1 MVALLLLL
9 IGQDGLGV
17 RTVEASEVL
26 ERKPHFAYQLPE
38 WVTDHY
44 LFARA
49 GFSLEGEIEKC
60 VDATILT
67 LGLGGKP
74 LSPAMVAPFELL
86 GQLKHEE
93 AMKVLEMQLGPSPL
107 PDIKR
112 QILLYRVIG
121 DWMGGDLDA
130 ARQSLKTLRADNEA
144 SKGVDLDFVSDLL
157 SYWEKGEVATAD
169 SLLDYL
175 LVERDPE
182 KALKFLPDQPV
193 TSQALRYHLD
203 DEVQVL
209 PEGTTGRFLLAHRLL
224 RQGRY
229 QEAEDSLKRLSDL
242 RVPYQAL
249 SRYDMAAA
257 LLARDNSRK
266 AHLAVPDSFPYQWL
280 LPQRSLALMRGR
292 VEWAEERP
300 TDAKRWFREAE
311 DNVSFD
317 LYAKW
322 VMSAS
327 KADPATEA
335 HFVRRNAD
343 ELYRALLAVNLLRKG
358 DYERTVPILEKSL
371 RGLDVSSSTP
381 LGDLMLALYAVAQN
395 ELGNYQLVVRLA
407 NAVRERAMQLEEE
420 DYFITTAHLAVADAY
435 YYAGGRYEDLAK
447 PFYEYCMKS
456 DFDDLRH
463 LGLFGLGW
471 SLLGKREVEGI
482 EPIFS
487 DLGKESLTEW
497 ESQIAIFLEGMVLY
511 AKRDF
516 RGAAEVFSRLNF
528 SSVPQMQMQGLYF
541 EARSYEQ
548 NGRPALA
555 ASAYDDLLN
564 VFPDR
569 EEVRDAWTR
578 LARAQIETGEA
589 DAAEETLNRLIKQ
602 AKLHH
607 FPFVDLY
614 KEILLLIFD
623 ASMAKG
629 DEEQA
634 REIAERF
641 SLAQNSTLP
650 LEAFHYRIGE
660 RDTALWQTDHLI
672 GVVAKL
678 SHVNP
683 QSAYLP
689 PLFLQLAR
697 MEIELADYGPAIE
710 RLEQIIRWSKFQ
722 DVSDILPEASYELI
736 RAAVLF
742 KDWERVILRS
752 EIFMR
757 SYPDLYELAPRVLFF
772 QAAALLERAGNG
784 DPFARKE
791 DGQKA
796 LEALNRLESSYA
808 QTDFVKESLDDI
820 RTLRSS
826 AELLVH

>member
-9 IGQDGLGV
+9 ISQDGLGV

-26 ERKPHFAYQLPE
+26 QRKPHFAYRLPE

-44 LFARA
+44 LFALA
-49 GFSLEGEIEKC
+49 GFLLDEEIEKC
-60 VDATILT
+60 IDATTLT

-74 LSPAMVAPFELL
+74 LSPAMVGPFELL

-93 AMKVLEMQLGPSPL
+93 AMKILEMQLGISPA
-107 PDIKR
+107 PEVRR
-112 QILLYRVIG
+112 QILLYRITG

-130 ARQSLKTLRADNEA
+130 ARRSLKTLQADREA
-144 SKGVDLDFVSDLL
+144 AQSVDLDFLSSLL
-157 SYWEKGEVATAD
+157 SYWKKGEVATSD
-169 SLLDYL
+169 SLLYFL

-193 TSQALRYHLD
+193 PAQALRYHLN

-209 PEGTTGRFLLAHRLL
+209 PEGSTGRFLRAHRLL

-242 RVPYQAL
+242 RFPYQAL
-249 SRYDMAAA
+249 SRYDMAAV
-257 LLARDNSRK
+257 LLERDNSRK

-300 TDAKRWFREAE
+300 TDAKRWLREAH

-322 VMSAS
+322 VTSAS
-327 KADPATEA
+327 KADPATET

-343 ELYRALLAVNLLRKG
+343 ELYRALRVADLFREG
-358 DYERTVPILEKSL
+358 EYERAVPILEKSL
-371 RGLDVSSSTP
+371 RELDVSGFTP
-381 LGDLMLALYAVAQN
+381 LDDLMVALYGVAQN
-395 ELGNYQLVVRLA
+395 EQANYQLVVRLA
-407 NAVRERAMQLEEE
+407 DAVRERGMELEEE
-420 DYFITTAHLAVADAY
+420 SYFVTAAHLAVADAY

-471 SLLGKREVEGI
+471 SLLGKREMEGI
-482 EPIFS
+482 EPVLS
-487 DLGKESLTEW
+487 ALREESLTEW
-497 ESQIAIFLEGMVLY
+497 ESQVAIFLEGMVFY
-511 AKRDF
+511 ARRDF
-516 RGAAEVFSRLNF
+516 KEAAEVFSRLNF

-541 EARSYEQ
+541 EARSCEQ
-548 NGRPALA
+548 SGRPELA
-555 ASAYDDLLN
+555 ASAYDDLLA

-569 EEVRDAWTR
+569 EEVRDSWTR
-578 LARAQIETGEA
+578 LVRAQIEMDDI
-589 DAAEETLNRLIKQ
+589 DAAEKTLNRLIRQ

-634 REIAERF
+634 MEVAKSF

-689 PLFLQLAR
+689 PLLLQLAR

-710 RLEQIIRWSKFQ
+710 RLERIIRWSKFQ
-722 DVSDILPEASYELI
+722 DVSNILPEASYELI
-736 RAAVLF
+736 RAAVLS

-784 DPFARKE
+784 EAFARKE

-796 LEALNRLESSYA
+796 IEALNRLENSYA
-808 QTDFVKESLDDI
+808 RTDFVKESVDDI
-820 RTLRSS
+820 KSLRRS
-826 AELLVH
+826 AELLVR